1 MSQLFGFYKTFY
13 PGYLTLEE
21 IEEATK
27 WGCITKKE
35 FKEITNKDY
44 KE

>member
-1 MSQLFGFYKTFY
+1 M
-13 PGYLTLEE
+13 
-21 IEEATK
+21 EEATK